1 MKGEPALATNH
12 KALRDYEILE
22 AVEAGIALVG
32 TEIKSIRKRH
42 LSLDDSF
49 ARIDGEEVVL
59 YNMHVNPYEQG
70 GLSNVEPKR
79 PRKLLLHRQQIKRL
93 TGLLSQRGI
102 TLVPLRIYLKHGMA
116 KVELAVGRGRKRF
129 EKRDVIRER
138 ELDRELQRTFKDF
151 RRRGDRKTE

>member
-1 MKGEPALATNH
+1 MGDSALATNH

-32 TEIKSIRKRH
+32 TEIKSIRKRQ

-49 ARIDGEEVVL
+49 ARIEDEEVVL

-79 PRKLLLHRQQIKRL
+79 ARKLLLHRQQIKRL
-93 TGLLSQRGI
+93 NGLLSQRGV
-102 TLVPLRIYLKHGMA
+102 TLVPLRMYLKNGMA

-151 RRRGDRKTE
+151 RRRGDRKSE